1 VEDKTGAGATFCG
14 AVIFKAGLMDLL
26 TDVDGEEHA
35 DTAGLA
41 TVVLTGT
48 VLAAAGL
55 AAMGADATGAGT
67 TLSGLGVS
75 FLTFFAAAV
84 FFLTT
89 ALRTVLVRLTALGPP
104 TEALRF
110 VAAPVAGANGA

>member
-1 VEDKTGAGATFCG
+1 MRLLTAACATFLKSASVGVEDKTGAGATFCG

-48 VLAAAGL
+48 VFAAAGL

-75 FLTFFAAAV
+75 FFTFFAII
-84 FFLTT
+84 FDDRKMQILI
-89 ALRTVLVRLTALGPP
+89 RR
-104 TEALRF
+104 
-110 VAAPVAGANGA
+110 